1 MRPINIMFE
10 VLREKKTKNFF
21 LSKRPFCDP
30 NLRTNTGLIE
40 RVAKLKN
47 RTSSESTTYICDV
60 L

>member
-1 MRPINIMFE
+1 MFE